1 MSKKQLAPL
10 IAIIGSDGSGKSTV
24 GEQLRTEVEAYGAV
38 RTAHLGK
45 QSGNIAR
52 SLARLPLI
60 GNWFEGMIDRKTNKF
75 KDSQSKNKTPS
86 VFPSIVIFI
95 FTLRRMWRFRRM
107 LALRRQGFIIITDR
121 YPQLDI
127 PRAFDGPSLA
137 INAEGNFLVR
147 WLAKREHKAFEW
159 MTSYK
164 PDLIIRLNVDLDT
177 ACARKP
183 DHQRALLQKKIE
195 ITPQLKF
202 EGSPIVEVDSAQP
215 LDIVVEQAMK
225 AVAVMLIERGYKS
238 SKS

>member
-1 MSKKQLAPL
+1 
-10 IAIIGSDGSGKSTV
+10 
-24 GEQLRTEVEAYGAV
+24 
-38 RTAHLGK
+38 
-45 QSGNIAR
+45 
-52 SLARLPLI
+52 
-60 GNWFEGMIDRKTNKF
+60 
-75 KDSQSKNKTPS
+75 
-86 VFPSIVIFI
+86 
-95 FTLRRMWRFRRM
+95 
-107 LALRRQGFIIITDR
+107 
-121 YPQLDI
+121 
-127 PRAFDGPSLA
+127 
-137 INAEGNFLVR
+137 
-147 WLAKREHKAFEW
+147 

-225 AVAVMLIERGYKS
+225 AVAVMLIERGYKP